1 MPRLTEFVA
10 SYARCGNDCT
20 EDSMAIPDY
29 QSIMLPLLR
38 AVADGRDHTIRDVAT
53 LLAQEFAVSRD
64 EERELLPSGKQPVF
78 LNRVGWARTYL
89 KKAGLVDSW
98 GRGQIR
104 ITEEGTR
111 VLAEEPERIDNAFLM
126 RYPSFKEWAGFKPPT
141 KAAGTKG
148 SIQTTVTEE
157 LSPEE
162 LLESSHQ
169 TLRDA
174 LARDL
179 LARVKQSPPDFFERL
194 VVDLLVSMGYGGSR
208 TDAGEAIGRSGDEG
222 IDGIINEDRLGLDV
236 VYVQAKRW
244 DRTVGRPDV
253 QAFAGSLEGQRA
265 QKGVM
270 ITTSTFSPD
279 ARQYVKQ
286 IGKKIVLIDGQE
298 VADYMIDFGVGVNRT
313 RVYELKE
320 IDLSYFEAE

>member
-1 MPRLTEFVA
+1 
-10 SYARCGNDCT
+10 
-20 EDSMAIPDY
+20 MAIPDY
-29 QSIMLPLLR
+29 QTLMLPLLR
-38 AVADGRDHTIRDVAT
+38 AIEDGHDHSLRDVAVQ
-53 LLAQEFAVSRD
+53 LAQEFGITRE
-64 EERELLPSGKQPVF
+64 EERALLPSGKQPVF
-78 LNRVGWARTYL
+78 LNRVGWARTYI
-89 KKAGLVDSW
+89 KKAGLVEGW

-104 ITEEGTR
+104 LTEEGTR
-111 VLAEEPERIDNAFLM
+111 VLAEAPERIDNAFLT
-126 RYPSFKEWAGFKPPT
+126 RYPTFREWTGYHPPT
-141 KAAGTKG
+141 RPVGGQRSVQA
-148 SIQTTVTEE
+148 TVAEQLT
-157 LSPEE
+157 PEE

-194 VVDLLVSMGYGGSR
+194 VVDLLVAMGYGGSR
-208 TDAGEAIGRSGDEG
+208 IDAGQAIGGTGDEG

-244 DRTVGRPDV
+244 DRTVGRPEV

-270 ITTSTFSPD
+270 ITTSAFSPD
-279 ARQYVKQ
+279 AQRFVKQ
-286 IGKKIVLIDGQE
+286 IGKKIVLIDGNE

-313 RVYELKE
+313 RVFELKE
-320 IDLSYFEAE
+320 IDESYFEAE

>member
-1 MPRLTEFVA
+1 MRSGRL
-10 SYARCGNDCT
+10 
-20 EDSMAIPDY
+20 
-29 QSIMLPLLR
+29 LL
-38 AVADGRDHTIRDVAT
+38 
-53 LLAQEFAVSRD
+53 
-64 EERELLPSGKQPVF
+64 SGKQPVF
-78 LNRVGWARTYL
+78 LEPRGVGTDL
-89 KKAGLVDSW
+89 P
-98 GRGQIR
+98 
-104 ITEEGTR
+104 EEGR
-111 VLAEEPERIDNAFLM
+111 AGGQLGAGPDQDHRGGHPGPAEEPERIDNAFLM
-126 RYPSFKEWAGFKPPT
+126 RYPSFKEWAGYKPPT
-141 KAAGTKG
+141 RAAGTG
-148 SIQTTVTEE
+148 RSVQTTIAEK

-169 TLRDA
+169 ILRDA

-194 VVDLLVSMGYGGSR
+194 VVDLLVAMGYGGSR

-244 DRTVGRPDV
+244 DRTVGRPEV

-298 VADYMIDFGVGVNRT
+298 VADYMIDFGVGVDTT
-313 RVYELKE
+313 RVYELRE

>member
-1 MPRLTEFVA
+1 MT
-10 SYARCGNDCT
+10 
-20 EDSMAIPDY
+20 IPDY
-29 QSIMLPLLR
+29 QSLMLPLLR
-38 AVADGRDHTIRDVAT
+38 TLADGRDHMVRDLASE
-53 LLAQEFAVSRD
+53 LAQQFALTRD
-64 EERELLPSGKQPVF
+64 EEKQLLPSGKQPVF
-78 LNRVGWARTYL
+78 LNRVGWARSYM
-89 KKAGLVDSW
+89 KKAGLVESW
-98 GRGQIR
+98 GRGQVR

-111 VLAEEPERIDNAFLM
+111 ILAQDPERIDNQFLLQ
-126 RYPSFKEWAGFKPPT
+126 YPEFREWAGYKPPG
-141 KAAGTKG
+141 KPAKQPPSVQAAPVG
-148 SIQTTVTEE
+148 E
-157 LSPEE
+157 LTPEE
-162 LLESSHQ
+162 QLETSHQ

-194 VVDLLVSMGYGGSR
+194 VVDLLVAMGYGGSR
-208 TDAGEAIGRSGDEG
+208 IDAGEAIGRSGDEG

-236 VYVQAKRW
+236 IYVQAKRW
-244 DRTVGRPDV
+244 DKTVGRPDV

-286 IGKKIVLIDGQE
+286 IGKKIVLIDGHE
-298 VADYMIDFGVGVNRT
+298 VADHMIDFGVGVETT
-313 RVYELKE
+313 RAYELKE

>member
-1 MPRLTEFVA
+1 MT
-10 SYARCGNDCT
+10 
-20 EDSMAIPDY
+20 IPDY

-38 AVADGRDHTIRDVAT
+38 AVGDGRDHTLRNVAAR
-53 LLAQEFAVSRD
+53 LAHEFGLTRE
-64 EERELLPSGKQPVF
+64 EERELLPSGKQTVF
-78 LNRVGWARTYL
+78 LNRVGWARTYV
-89 KKAGLVDSW
+89 KKAGLVEGW
-98 GRGQIR
+98 ARGQLR

-111 VLAEEPERIDNAFLM
+111 VLAQNPERLDNAFLM
-126 RYPSFKEWAGFKPPT
+126 RYPTFSEWAGYKPPT
-141 KAAGTKG
+141 RPPGKQQSVQA
-148 SIQTTVTEE
+148 TVADE
-157 LSPEE
+157 LTPEE
-162 LLESSHQ
+162 RLESSHQ

-179 LARVKQSPPDFFERL
+179 LLRVKQSPPDFFERL
-194 VVDLLVSMGYGGSR
+194 VVDLLVAMGYGGSR

-244 DRTVGRPDV
+244 DRTVGRPEV

-270 ITTSTFSPD
+270 ITTSAFSPD
-279 ARQYVKQ
+279 ARQFVKQ
-286 IGKKIVLIDGQE
+286 IGKKIVLIDGHE
-298 VADYMIDFGVGVNRT
+298 LADYMIDFGVGVNTT

-320 IDLSYFEAE
+320 IDESYFEAE